1 MRSSFV
7 AQWFEDPALLLP
19 LWHRPQLWSRYNSWP
34 GELPHSMGKGAKKT
48 NYDTEKR
55 CKGHGVGG
63 LSKGKDITL
72 TVREKGGSFSPTLG

>member
-1 MRSSFV
+1 M

-48 NYDTEKR
+48 TMIQKR
-55 CKGHGVGG
+55 DAKGMGEGG
-63 LSKGKDITL
+63 CLKERTSL
-72 TVREKGGSFSPTLG
+72 